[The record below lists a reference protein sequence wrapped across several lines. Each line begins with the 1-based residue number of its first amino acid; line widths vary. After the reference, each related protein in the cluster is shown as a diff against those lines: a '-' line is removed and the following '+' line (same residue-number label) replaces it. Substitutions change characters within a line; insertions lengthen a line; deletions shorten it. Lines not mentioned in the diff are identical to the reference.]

1 MSVISIKIN
10 AFILNGLGWDSCGP
24 IIKERLGIKKEDI
37 FRH

>member
-10 AFILNGLGWDSCGP
+10 AFILNGQGWDSCGP
-24 IIKERLGIKKEDI
+24 IIKERLGRKKEYM